1 MRNPWTL
8 ISPRTQ
14 LSHPQYDWEQHGK
27 PKVNEGPEVI
37 KHAGKT
43 FLVYSASF
51 CGTDD
56 YALGMLTISD
66 KANQL
71 DTSSFG
77 KNGRRQFLP
86 KLLLAMLMG
95 RATTASSYRNM
106 AVKAG
111 LFTTPT

>member
-1 MRNPWTL
+1 
-8 ISPRTQ
+8 
-14 LSHPQYDWEQHGK
+14 
-27 PKVNEGPEVI
+27 
-37 KHAGKT
+37 
-43 FLVYSASF
+43 
-51 CGTDD
+51 
-56 YALGMLTISD
+56 MLTISD